1 MPTPASGAI
10 SMNDMRTHIN
20 RATTSSISMS
30 EMRTRY
36 GGSGAISFSDLYN
49 TEGFTI
55 TPARYYTS
63 SKFFTSNN
71 DGWSSGGFPGAF
83 GSVSPAESNGMVQFA
98 TNSFL
103 KWTYQDNIYDPNS
116 VTFGIDNNND
126 PDDFSDTNGNNITT
140 GYKGG
145 NITRL
150 VVANTS
156 YSVVSSGNT
165 FASASTGSY
174 DMPTSGTVHFLVKF

>member
-20 RATTSSISMS
+20 RATSSAIGMD
-30 EMRTRY
+30 EMRARY

-55 TPARYYTS
+55 NPARYYS
-63 SKFFTSNN
+63 ASKFFTANN

-103 KWTYQDNIYDPNS
+103 KWMYQDNIFDPNS
-116 VTFGIDNNND
+116 VTLGIDNNTN
-126 PDDFSDTNGNNITT
+126 PDDFDDTSGNNITA

-145 NITRL
+145 NITRV
-150 VVANTS
+150 VVANAS
-156 YSVVSSGNT
+156 LSIVNSGNT
-165 FASASTGSY
+165 FSTVSTTY
-174 DMPTSGTVHFLVKF
+174 DMPTSGTVHCLVKF